1 MKSIRFIILILF
13 FTHTSYLTHS
23 QCSNLSV
30 NAGTNANLVTET
42 LYIISLVG
50 LAVGLAIV
58 ASSKDVEG
66 VHVYEIAGFPIPDQT
81 AVLAP
86 PKFMEVPKQR
96 SAL

>member
-1 MKSIRFIILILF
+1 MTWNRE
-13 FTHTSYLTHS
+13 
-23 QCSNLSV
+23 LSLQIFPLSFRLE
-30 NAGTNANLVTET
+30 TT

-58 ASSKDVEG
+58 ASSKEDDG
-66 VHVYEIAGFPIPDQT
+66 VHVYETAGFPIPDQT

-86 PKFMEVPKQR
+86 PKFKEVPKQR

>member
-1 MKSIRFIILILF
+1 MTWNRE
-13 FTHTSYLTHS
+13 
-23 QCSNLSV
+23 LSLQIFPLSFRLE
-30 NAGTNANLVTET
+30 TT

-50 LAVGLAIV
+50 LAFGLAIV
-58 ASSKDVEG
+58 ASFKDVEG

-81 AVLAP
+81 AVLVP